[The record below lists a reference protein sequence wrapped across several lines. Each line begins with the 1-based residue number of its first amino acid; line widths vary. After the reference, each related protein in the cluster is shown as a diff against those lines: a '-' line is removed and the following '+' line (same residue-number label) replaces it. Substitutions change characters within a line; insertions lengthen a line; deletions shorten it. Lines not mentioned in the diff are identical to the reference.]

1 MMVGRLS
8 SNSNLHPSCKKIFQG
23 EYWVMRVACG
33 FGQSN
38 LIFVFKEMIKEI
50 YLFLGYVKLNIIFQ
64 NLIKHFFLKEKKHFL
79 Y

>member
-1 MMVGRLS
+1 MAL
-8 SNSNLHPSCKKIFQG
+8 
-23 EYWVMRVACG
+23 G

>member
-1 MMVGRLS
+1 MAL
-8 SNSNLHPSCKKIFQG
+8 
-23 EYWVMRVACG
+23 G

-64 NLIKHFFLKEKKHFL
+64 NLIKHFFFKKKKNTF
-79 Y
+79 YIKNVF